1 MAELKINPAV
11 RESLFFTDGKGK
23 SQLDEGAYAEAFVNN
38 THLICYEGVVYDQT
52 GRGISSDEGKRA
64 IYDDLR
70 NLGLTTGLSQR
81 VKNLWELVKIQAY
94 VDHIDV
100 PENEIAVQN
109 GTIIMNLKTG
119 DWEFTSELRFSPNRL
134 NCRFD
139 PTKKTPLPTRFLEW
153 KDSTIQEYDQA
164 GFQEYLGYLLLPC
177 TRLQKAMVIMGRGQ
191 EGKSRIGLLLH
202 WLFGLSCASS
212 AIEYFEDNRFSLPR
226 AKNKLVLFQD
236 DLKKE
241 KMKSTENFKM
251 MVSAEI
257 PLQAE
262 PKHDPVYSFQ
272 PYARWVVCSNA
283 PLTALSDSGHGFFRR
298 LYTIRAKN
306 RPPDRKDDP
315 FYFEPVKN
323 ELDGVFI
330 WCLQGLQRL
339 IQNGWKLS
347 ISAESQELVESQ
359 QEQENS
365 LIGFMNSELAFGSS
379 SYSITKAELYAK
391 YMAYCT
397 SNQAIPRKRTE
408 MWEFF
413 EEQMDNLRIKKSKH
427 LGETRGAEGYT
438 GMCLKSTAAI
448 FKLLETNTGKGVE

>member
-1 MAELKINPAV
+1 MAVLEINPAV
-11 RESLFFTDGKGK
+11 RESLFVEDRNGKV
-23 SQLDEGAYAEAFVNN
+23 SFNEPAYAEAFVNN
-38 THLICYEGVVYDQT
+38 THLRCFDGVVYDQT
-52 GRGISSDEGKRA
+52 GRRISSDEGKKA
-64 IYDDLR
+64 IYDDLC
-70 NLGLTTGLSQR
+70 NLGLTTGLSR
-81 VKNLWELVKIQAY
+81 KVKDLWETVKMQAY

-109 GTIIMNLKTG
+109 GTIIMNLETG
-119 DWEFTSELRFSPNRL
+119 DWEFVPELRFSLNRL

-139 PTKKTPLPTRFLEW
+139 PTRKTPPPARFLEW
-153 KDSTIQEYDQA
+153 KDNTIQEYDHA
-164 GFQEYLGYLLLPC
+164 GFQEYLGYLLVAC

-202 WLFGLSCASS
+202 WLFELSCASS
-212 AIEYFEDNRFSLPR
+212 TIEYFEENRFSLPR

-241 KMKSTENFKM
+241 KLKSTENFKM
-251 MVSAEI
+251 MVSAEV
-257 PLQAE
+257 PMQAE
-262 PKHDPVYSFQ
+262 PKGEAAYSFR
-272 PYARWVVCSNA
+272 PYARWVICSNA
-283 PLTALSDSGHGFFRR
+283 SLTALSDSGHGFFRR
-298 LYTIRAKN
+298 LYVIRAKN
-306 RPPDRKDDP
+306 RPPERKDDP
-315 FYFEPVKN
+315 FYFDPVKN

-347 ISAESQELVESQ
+347 VSPESQELVEGQ

-379 SYSITKAELYAK
+379 SYSITKQQLYSK
-391 YMAYCT
+391 YTAYC
-397 SNQAIPRKRTE
+397 SENSLSCRKRAE
-408 MWEFF
+408 VWEFF
-413 EEQMDNLRIKKSKH
+413 EERMDNLRIKKSKH

-438 GMCLKSTAAI
+438 GMCLKSTAAA